1 MSKVFCFGELLL
13 RFSPVLDK
21 TWIRTASMPVYIGG
35 AELNVA
41 RALAQW
47 GVPVKYMTALPD
59 HYLSKEIIDDLQSKQ
74 IDTSAIQ
81 FSGRRIGSY
90 YLPQGTEL
98 KGAGVIYD
106 REGSAFS
113 ELKPGMIDW
122 NAALKDCSWFHFSAI
137 SPALNENI
145 AAVCKEGLEA
155 AAAKG
160 MTISVDLN
168 YRSKLWQYGKQPVE
182 VMPELVKYCSVIMGN
197 IWSAQSLL
205 DVKSSVENSEGRS
218 QQELIDAA
226 GKSMLQLHQQY
237 PSARSFAYTFRLQ
250 ETYWAVMQ
258 HGSDLVVSKEIP
270 IVEVKDKAGSGDCF
284 MAGLIYGMVNRQAN
298 QRILDFAAAA
308 AVGKL
313 NEVGDATSQTVFE
326 INSKL
331 VS

>member
-13 RFSPVLDK
+13 RLSPALDK

-47 GVPVKYMTALPD
+47 GVPVKYMTAFPD
-59 HYLSKEIIDDLQSKQ
+59 HYLSKEIADELQAGQ
-74 IDTSAIQ
+74 IDISAIR
-81 FSGRRIGSY
+81 FGGRRIGTY

-182 VMPELVKYCSVIMGN
+182 VMQELVRYCSVIMGN

-205 DVKSSVENSEGRS
+205 DIKAPVDNSEGKSR
-218 QQELIDAA
+218 QELIDAA

-237 PSARSFAYTFRLQ
+237 PSAKCFAYTFRLQ

-258 HGSDLVVSKEIP
+258 QGSDLVVSKEIP
-270 IVEVKDKAGSGDCF
+270 IIEVKDKAGSGDCF

-313 NEVGDATSQTVFE
+313 GEVGDATSQTVFE

-331 VS
+331 VQ

>member
-13 RFSPVLDK
+13 RLSPVLDK
-21 TWIRTASMPVYIGG
+21 AWIRSASMPVYIGG

-59 HYLSKEIIDDLQSKQ
+59 HYLSKEIVDDLQSKQ
-74 IDTSAIQ
+74 IDISAIQ
-81 FSGRRIGSY
+81 FSGRRIGTY
-90 YLPQGTEL
+90 YLPQGKEL
-98 KGAGVIYD
+98 KDAGVIYD

-137 SPALNENI
+137 SPALNEQI

-155 AAAKG
+155 ATAKG

-205 DVKSSVENSEGRS
+205 DVKAAVENSEGKSR
-218 QQELIDAA
+218 QELIDAA
-226 GKSMLQLHQQY
+226 GKSMLQLHQQF
-237 PSARSFAYTFRLQ
+237 PSATCFAYTFRLQ

-258 HGSDLVVSKEIP
+258 HGSDLLVSKEIP
-270 IVEVKDKAGSGDCF
+270 IVEVNDKAGSGDCF
-284 MAGLIYGMVNRQAN
+284 MAGLLYGMVNRQAN
-298 QRILDFAAAA
+298 QRILDFAATA

-313 NEVGDATSQTVFE
+313 SEVGDATSQTVFE